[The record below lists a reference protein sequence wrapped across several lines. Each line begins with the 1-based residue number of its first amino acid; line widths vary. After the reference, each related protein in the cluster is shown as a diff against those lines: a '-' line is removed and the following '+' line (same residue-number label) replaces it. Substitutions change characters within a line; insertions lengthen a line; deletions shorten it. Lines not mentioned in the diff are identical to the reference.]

1 MDLLS
6 TVVGAAI
13 GAVLVVGA
21 LLAVAVRRAMRGER
35 SSVRTIHPDGSETV
49 ERETRTRRPSELK
62 DVEGNVGGEN
72 SRVATGENVHAVLRQ
87 GQG

>member
-13 GAVLVVGA
+13 GAILVIVA

-49 ERETRTRRPSELK
+49 ERERRQRQEPAAGSDEP
-62 DVEGNVGGEN
+62 GPN
-72 SRVATGENVHAVLRQ
+72 SIISTGENVHAVLRQ